1 MATNWYYA
9 DSSNQQC
16 GPVDS
21 DWLATAFRS
30 GKLVATTLV
39 WREGLAGWVP
49 IAQAATELGLSDVA
63 MPPPLTAAIRPAGK
77 ATIAKPSSSRSGL
90 VIGLVVGLFVL
101 VAFLGILAA
110 IALPAYQDYTL
121 RARVAA
127 AMAEL
132 ETRKLEVVE
141 FRESAQRCPVNGDEG
156 FHAPGDYADRYIAT
170 LHLRAADGGEC
181 VIEATLASTGANAI
195 GGKRLRATLDAQG
208 QWHWDSDLPQRYLPL
223 ALRQSGSTSR

>member
-39 WREGLAGWVP
+39 WREGLAGWLP
-49 IAQAATELGLSDVA
+49 IAQVAAELGLGNIA
-63 MPPPLTAAIRPAGK
+63 TPPPLAAAARTAGK

-90 VIGLVVGLFVL
+90 VIGLVVGFFVL
-101 VAFLGILAA
+101 IAFLGILAA

-132 ETRKLEVVE
+132 ETDKLKVAE
-141 FRESAQRCPVNGDEG
+141 FRDSAHRCPVAGDDG
-156 FHAPGDYADRYIAT
+156 FGEPGDYANRVVAT
-170 LHLRAADGGEC
+170 LHMREKDGEC
-181 VIEATLASTGANAI
+181 IIEVTFASTGANAI

-208 QWHWDSDLPQRYLPL
+208 QWRYDSDLPQRYLPL
-223 ALRQSGSTSR
+223 ALRQSNLTSR